1 MRLLVALNDLQIN
14 GRDQVCCETQRQT
27 DFLGNR
33 VDGGFDEADVWTDSE
48 DEDHDE
54 EEEEGDDVDEE

>member
-1 MRLLVALNDLQIN
+1 VRLLVVLKDLLIN
-14 GRDQVCCETQRQT
+14 GRDQVCCETQQQT
-27 DFLGNR
+27 DFPGNR

-54 EEEEGDDVDEE
+54 EEGDDEDEE